1 MYAVSKL
8 EKSLP
13 PSGSGAVNK
22 ESLEALQKAFSAFTE
37 MSENLSESY
46 QVLEQRVV
54 ELSGELAT
62 LSEKRLRELNEK
74 ERIAEQLESL
84 LRLMPAAVIVL
95 DNKGVIRQT
104 NPTAQQWLSSALDSK
119 HALNLIGVPWA
130 KLIRTVFAP
139 KQTDY
144 HEVSL
149 KDGRLVSLDTS
160 ALDNAGQLIMMTDQT
175 ETRALQAQVSRQER
189 LSAMGQMVASLAHQI
204 RTPLSAAM
212 LYASNIK
219 NPALDDS
226 TRNQFADKLVG
237 RLHHL
242 EKQVQDMLMF
252 VKGEVQLIN
261 LLSVDQL
268 FTRLTDCVAG
278 LPPEKKRLLHWQ
290 NEAPEHVIRCQADA
304 LTSAFM
310 NVINNALEAQGDQDT
325 PIRVAA
331 KADGEQVVLTFTDQG
346 PGMSQDDIARV
357 QEPFYTTKSYGTGLG
372 IPVLVATV
380 NAHKGHLTISSEPG
394 NGTEFRVVL
403 PIYQK
408 RSES

>member
-1 MYAVSKL
+1 MQAVSKL
-8 EKSLP
+8 EKPMPL
-13 PSGSGAVNK
+13 SGQKAINRQ
-22 ESLEALQKAFSAFTE
+22 SLEELQKAFSAFTE

-62 LSEKRLRELNEK
+62 LSEKRLHELNEK
-74 ERIAEQLESL
+74 ERIAEQLEGL

-95 DNKGVIRQT
+95 DNKGVIRQA
-104 NPTAQQWLSSALDSK
+104 NPTAEEWIHSALGSDRSVR
-119 HALNLIGVPWA
+119 LIGLPWA
-130 KLIRTVFAP
+130 KLVRAVFAP

-160 ALDNAGQLIMMTDQT
+160 ALDNSGQLIMMTDQT
-175 ETRALQAQVSRQER
+175 ETRALQAKVSRQER

-219 NPALDDS
+219 SPSLDAQ
-226 TRNQFADKLVG
+226 TRDQFADKLVG
-237 RLHHL
+237 RLQHL
-242 EKQVQDMLMF
+242 EKQVQDMLLF

-261 LLSVDQL
+261 LLSVQQIFD
-268 FTRLTDCVAG
+268 RLQDSVAA
-278 LPPEKKRLLHWQ
+278 LPENKRTLVQWNNESPE
-290 NEAPEHVIRCQADA
+290 PIVRCQADVLINA
-304 LTSAFM
+304 LM
-310 NVINNALEAQGDQDT
+310 NLINNAIEAQGSQTT
-325 PIRVAA
+325 PIVVSA
-331 KADGEQVVLTFTDQG
+331 KATAEQIVLTFQDQG
-346 PGMSQDDIARV
+346 PGLSASAIEKI

-380 NAHKGHLTISSEPG
+380 NAHNGQLNIQSEPG
-394 NGTEFRVVL
+394 VGTEFSVSL